1 MAEDK
6 NALEPDIIS
15 VNDEDGN
22 EILFE
27 LLERYE
33 DENGVY
39 VAITEYRDDA
49 EEIVDG
55 DYEVIILKVINEGDE
70 EYLEEIESE
79 EEYER
84 VSDILMKMVEE
95 SYDVEYYE
103 SMWEVDFLGD
113 RSNANEWTNGRIGDL
128 IGLQSNGSSDY
139 KEFNCNYSYG
149 QYDGSPK
156 LWYLYTRDDR
166 TDKEYGNILMRF
178 CARWNRKKS
187 RCSKS
192 KCT

>member
-6 NALEPDIIS
+6 NAFEPDIIS

-55 DYEVIILKVINEGDE
+55 DYEVIILKVINEGGE

-95 SYDVEYYE
+95 SYDVEYYDPT
-103 SMWEVDFLGD
+103 V
-113 RSNANEWTNGRIGDL
+113 
-128 IGLQSNGSSDY
+128 Q
-139 KEFNCNYSYG
+139 
-149 QYDGSPK
+149 
-156 LWYLYTRDDR
+156 
-166 TDKEYGNILMRF
+166 
-178 CARWNRKKS
+178 
-187 RCSKS
+187 
-192 KCT
+192 